1 MDWQQLLSARRLG
14 SSRPGRSA
22 GDRNRT
28 EFQVDFDR
36 IVFSSAFRRLQ
47 DKTQVF
53 PLSST
58 GNVRTR
64 LTHSLES
71 ASVGRSLGTQAGQR
85 ILERKPELA
94 STFHPTELGAIVA
107 SACLA
112 HDIGNPPFGHAGES
126 AIAHWFDQSEDGRE
140 ILSTLDDEAQ
150 REDFRHFEGNAQG
163 FRVLTRLQHA
173 AREGGMRLTCATLA
187 AFVKY
192 PCGADE
198 RNKDSVIHKKH
209 GFFAADRSLFEEVA
223 TEVGLLKNSAG
234 CCRHPL
240 AYLVEAA
247 DDICYHVVD
256 LEDGFHMGLLS
267 EDEVR
272 DCLAPIADN
281 GRNEETSGPSP
292 SPSGGTAQIERL
304 RGTAIG
310 SLVTQT
316 VEAFIEQLEP
326 IMEGSYTGQLTKNM
340 RLRHEFA
347 RLKELAAEK
356 VYPHREVALVEAAG
370 FSVLG
375 RLIEIHL
382 SALNDCAKGNP
393 SSQSTIV
400 KKLFPPEFQQAETPY
415 ERVLRVTDYV
425 SGLSDRNAVS
435 LYKRLSGISLPGGEI
450 LV

>member
-85 ILERKPELA
+85 ILERKSALDTA
-94 STFHPTELGAIVA
+94 FHPTELGAIVA

-126 AIAHWFDQSEDGRE
+126 AIAHWFDQSDDGQE
-140 ILSTLDDEAQ
+140 VLATLDDEAQ

-163 FRVLTRLQHA
+163 FRVLARLQHA

-223 TEVGLLKNSAG
+223 AEVGLPTNSAG
-234 CCRHPL
+234 YCRHPL

-256 LEDGFHMGLLS
+256 LEDAFHMGLLS
-267 EDEVR
+267 EGEVR
-272 DCLAPIADN
+272 DCLAPIAEN
-281 GRNEETSGPSP
+281 GRNEATSAASP
-292 SPSGGTAQIERL
+292 SEGTAQIERL

-316 VEAFIEQLEP
+316 VEAFMEQLDL
-326 IMEGSYTGQLTKNM
+326 IMEGSYTGHLTKDM
-340 RLRHEFA
+340 ELCQEFA

-375 RLIEIHL
+375 RLIDIYL
-382 SALNDCAKGNP
+382 TALNDCAKGTP
-393 SSQSTIV
+393 SSQSIIV
-400 KKLFPPEFQQAETPY
+400 KKLFPPEFLQAETPY

-425 SGLSDRNAVS
+425 TGLSDRNAVS
-435 LYKRLSGISLPGGEI
+435 LYKRLSGIALPGGEI